1 MNSFNDNQ
9 DYFRKLIVS
18 HYSKPTNKGLID
30 NANCLT
36 YHQASKSCVDDFYVQ
51 VLIENK
57 IVVIARFVGVG
68 CAISTAAVDIF
79 CNLIA
84 NKPISDIRNIISN
97 YQAMLNSQP
106 FDANVIKDL
115 VAFTNVPRQRNR
127 IKCALLGIEGIS
139 KLLQ

>member
-9 DYFRKLIVS
+9 DYFRKLIVN

-30 NANCLT
+30 NGNCLT
-36 YHQASKSCVDDFYVQ
+36 YHQASKSCVDDFHVQ

-57 IVVIARFVGVG
+57 TVVTARFDGVG

-79 CNLIA
+79 CNLIE
-84 NKPISDIRNIISN
+84 NKPISDIKNIISN

-106 FDANVIKDL
+106 FNVNFIKNL

-127 IKCALLGIEGIS
+127 IKCALLGVEGIS
-139 KLLQ
+139 KLLK